1 MNPKDYMEREL
12 ELAAWPVRLIS
23 YKLGESWFC
32 KVDNV
37 SPGTQ
42 IARSISSTRA
52 EAEDLALRKAER
64 RLAATRRFPVD

>member
-1 MNPKDYMEREL
+1 MNPDDYTEREL
-12 ELAAWPVRLIS
+12 ELANWPVRLIS

-37 SPGTQ
+37 SPGAQ

-52 EAEDLALRKAER
+52 DAESLALRKAER
-64 RLAATRRFPVD
+64 RLAATRRLPVA